1 MELISERKLF
11 KIGEGGYAI
20 TLPKTWIKYNRLKAG
35 DIVEVLA
42 DKNITVRVKPKLE
55 EKLI

>member
-20 TLPKTWIKYNRLKAG
+20 TLPKNWIKCNGLRAG

-42 DKNITVRVKPKLE
+42 DKNVIVRVKPKPE